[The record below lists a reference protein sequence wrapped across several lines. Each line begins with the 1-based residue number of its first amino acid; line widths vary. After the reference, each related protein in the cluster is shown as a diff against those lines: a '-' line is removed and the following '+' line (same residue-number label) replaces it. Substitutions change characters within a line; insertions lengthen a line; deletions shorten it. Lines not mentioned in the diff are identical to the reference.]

1 MIDGAGSQA
10 AVRGSSSTA
19 LEFCAET
26 DSPLERTGFELA
38 VPPRRRDGQ
47 CYGVRSLKRRL
58 DRRGMT
64 SGTARNGL
72 RFQLVLLRKP
82 FHASDGPFW
91 SGGLRRAV
99 PSSRRLSKAM
109 ILAGEACPTT
119 LGEGG

>member
-1 MIDGAGSQA
+1 MARRSLAHNFQAVWYGAAIMALCWPAMPTEVKFA
-10 AVRGSSSTA
+10 A
-19 LEFCAET
+19 
-26 DSPLERTGFELA
+26 DSLLERTGFELA

-58 DRRGMT
+58 DLRGMT

-99 PSSRRLSKAM
+99 P
-109 ILAGEACPTT
+109 
-119 LGEGG
+119 